1 MCRSITSRI
10 SRLPTP
16 DSHLSTLARLL
27 INRSIRAVLFDLDG
41 TLLDTAPDLIRVL
54 NQVRREQG
62 RDALPYAVVRTQ
74 VSHGS
79 SGLIRLGFP
88 DLSGHALETLRLRLL
103 ELYGQQLAVGTQLFE
118 GCRQVIDTLAAR
130 GLPWGIVTNKPGY
143 LTDPLLVELALA
155 TEAGCV
161 VSGDTLPQRK
171 PHPAPLLLAA
181 ARLAVPPEHCLY
193 VGDAE
198 RDVQASR
205 AAGMPVLVAR
215 YGYLGPADDPE
226 GWQPDGLIDTPVQI
240 IDWLDGRL
248 Q

>member
-1 MCRSITSRI
+1 
-10 SRLPTP
+10 LKN
-16 DSHLSTLARLL
+16 H
-27 INRSIRAVLFDLDG
+27 SIRAVLFDLDG

-62 RDALPYAVVRTQ
+62 RDALPYAQVRTQ

-88 DLSGHALETLRLRLL
+88 DLAGQALETLRLRLL
-103 ELYGQQLAVGTQLFE
+103 ELYGQQLAVGTQLFD
-118 GCRQVIDTLAAR
+118 GCQQVLDTLAAR
-130 GLPWGIVTNKPGY
+130 GMAWGIVTNKPGF
-143 LTDPLLVELALA
+143 LTEPLLAQLGLAAL
-155 TEAGCV
+155 AGCV
-161 VSGDTLPQRK
+161 VSGDTLPERK

-181 ARLAVPPEHCLY
+181 ARLSMPPEQCLY

-215 YGYLGPADDPE
+215 YGYLGPEDDPE
-226 GWQPDGLIDTPVQI
+226 LWQPDAHIDRPGQI
-240 IDWLDGRL
+240 IDWLDGSL
-248 Q
+248 S

>member
-1 MCRSITSRI
+1 
-10 SRLPTP
+10 LKHPT
-16 DSHLSTLARLL
+16 L
-27 INRSIRAVLFDLDG
+27 RAVLFDLDG

-54 NQVRREQG
+54 NQVRVEQG
-62 RDALPYAVVRTQ
+62 RPELPYAVARTQ

-88 DLSGHALETLRLRLL
+88 DLAGDALEVLRLRLL
-103 ELYGQQLAVGTQLFE
+103 DLYGEQLTVGTRLFD
-118 GCRQVIDTLAAR
+118 GCQQVIDTLAAR
-130 GLPWGIVTNKPGY
+130 GLAWGIVTNKPGF
-143 LTDPLLVELALA
+143 LTTPLLEKLGIDRL
-155 TEAGCV
+155 AGCV

-181 ARLAVPPEHCLY
+181 SQLGIPATECLY

-215 YGYLGPADDPE
+215 YGYLGPDDDIVA
-226 GWQPDGLIDTPVQI
+226 WAADGLIDSPLGI
-240 IDWLDGRL
+240 IDWLDGASR
-248 Q
+248 

>member
-1 MCRSITSRI
+1 MKRS
-10 SRLPTP
+10 
-16 DSHLSTLARLL
+16 D
-27 INRSIRAVLFDLDG
+27 IRGVLFDLDG

-54 NQVRREQG
+54 NQVRVEQG
-62 RDALPYAVVRTQ
+62 RAPLPHELARTQ

-88 DLSGHALETLRLRLL
+88 DLSGEPLEVLRLRLL
-103 ELYGQQLAVGTQLFE
+103 ELYSA
-118 GCRQVIDTLAAR
+118 QVSIDTALFDGCQAVLDELKSRAM
-130 GLPWGIVTNKPGY
+130 PWGIVTNKPGF
-143 LTDPLLVELALA
+143 LTTPLLASLGLDAC
-155 TEAGCV
+155 AGCV

-181 ARLAVPPEHCLY
+181 SQLSLSPGQCLY

-198 RDVQASR
+198 RDVQSAR

-215 YGYLGPADDPE
+215 YGYLGPDDDPD
-226 GWQPDGLIDTPVQI
+226 GWLPDALIDAPVQI
-240 IDWLDGRL
+240 IDWLDGVPV

>member
-1 MCRSITSRI
+1 
-10 SRLPTP
+10 LKN
-16 DSHLSTLARLL
+16 D
-27 INRSIRAVLFDLDG
+27 SIRAVLFDLDG

-54 NQVRREQG
+54 NQVRVEQG
-62 RDALPYAVVRTQ
+62 REPLPYAVARTQ

-88 DLSGHALETLRLRLL
+88 DLSGDALESLRLRLL
-103 ELYGQQLAVGTQLFE
+103 DLYAQQLAVGTQLFD
-118 GCRQVIDTLAAR
+118 GCRRVLDTLRER
-130 GLPWGIVTNKPGY
+130 GLPWGIVTNKPAF
-143 LTDPLLVELALA
+143 LTDPLLTELGLDA
-155 TEAGCV
+155 EAGCV
-161 VSGDTLPQRK
+161 VSGDTLPERK

-181 ARLAVPPEHCLY
+181 SRLGIPPVECVY

-226 GWQPDGLIDTPVQI
+226 SWAPDAHIESPLQI
-240 IDWLDGRL
+240 IDWLDGKL
-248 Q
+248 A